1 VHCCSSAQL
10 RTFQVNVHQSAPVEK
25 SYIEIDLDNEPM
37 PTVCA
42 LNDDTIL
49 DGVRV
54 AAADEP
60 VLVGSQCALQAEQVS
75 AICRT
80 CLTIT
85 STE

>member
-1 VHCCSSAQL
+1 MRCSSSAQL
-10 RTFQVNVHQSAPVEK
+10 RTCQVNVHSSAPEEE
-25 SYIEIDLDNEPM
+25 SYIDIDLDDDPM

-60 VLVGSQCALQAEQVS
+60 VLVGSQCALQAKQVS
-75 AICRT
+75 AVFAQVLYCH
-80 CLTIT
+80 LTG
-85 STE
+85 